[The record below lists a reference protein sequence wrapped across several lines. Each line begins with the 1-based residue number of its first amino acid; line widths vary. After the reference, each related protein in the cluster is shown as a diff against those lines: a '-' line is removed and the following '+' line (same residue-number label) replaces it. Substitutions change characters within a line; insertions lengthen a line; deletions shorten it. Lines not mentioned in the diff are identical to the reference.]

1 MEYILFFTSFIV
13 YFFRAVFFIIGSKRG
28 RLNFDEIIL
37 EEYPNI
43 SVIVPA
49 KNEQDNIGNCVNSI
63 LESNYPIDRF
73 EIIVV
78 NDQSTDDT
86 ASILN
91 KFESEIS
98 NLRVITITQND
109 TKTIAGK
116 PGALDKGIEFANGE
130 FLLFTD
136 ADCTVDRN
144 WIDSIA
150 KTFKHRN
157 SDLVASFTL
166 VKHDSFFS
174 RFQAVEW
181 LMSHTMASG
190 GIGLG
195 FTLGCFGNNMAISK
209 KMYEELGGYKSIPFS
224 VTEDLALL
232 QAVDKANGKL
242 EYICTKKSTVVTKPL
257 DTVKEYLKQRKRW
270 ALGGRKLG
278 WKAVFF
284 VITSLLI
291 WISAIVSLIVGNYI
305 LASTILL
312 LKIISDIILIIPS
325 LITVKEYKLLP
336 YILPSS
342 ILFLLVELLLPI
354 LILDKKVEWKG
365 NTFDLD

>member
-1 MEYILFFTSFIV
+1 MEYILFFTSFVI

-49 KNEQDNIGNCVNSI
+49 KNEQDSIENCINSI
-63 LESNYPIDRF
+63 LKSNYPIDRF
-73 EIIVV
+73 EVIVV
-78 NDQSTDDT
+78 NDQSIDDT

-91 KFESEIS
+91 KLEREIS
-98 NLRVITITQND
+98 NLKVITISQYD
-109 TKTIAGK
+109 TKSIAGK
-116 PGALDKGIEFANGE
+116 PGALDKGIEYANGE

-136 ADCTVDRN
+136 ADCTVDEN

-150 KTFKHRN
+150 KTFINQN
-157 SDLVASFTL
+157 SDLIASFTL
-166 VKHDSFFS
+166 VKHDNFFS

-209 KMYEELGGYKSIPFS
+209 KMYDELGGYKAIPFS

-232 QAVDKANGKL
+232 QAVDKIGGKL
-242 EYICTKKSTVVTKPL
+242 NYICTKESTVTTQPL
-257 DTVKEYLKQRKRW
+257 GTVREYLKQRKRW

-284 VITSLLI
+284 VVTSLLI
-291 WISAIVSLIVGNYI
+291 WLSAITSIIVGNFF
-305 LASTILL
+305 LATAILL
-312 LKIISDIILIIPS
+312 LKIVSDIILIIPS
-325 LITVKEYKLLP
+325 LVTVKEYKLFP

-342 ILFLLVELLLPI
+342 ILFLIVELLLPI